1 MIPSHT
7 APATRPA
14 PTKKALTDLTISIPG
29 SQARPDAPVQPS
41 RWGTT
46 EFKLYGLVFA
56 LVVPLM
62 VLVPMRLSSGER
74 TTLLAGHHRF

>member
-7 APATRPA
+7 VPAARPA
-14 PTKKALTDLTISIPG
+14 PTRKAITDLTISIPG
-29 SQARPDAPVQPS
+29 SQARPEAPVQPS
-41 RWGTT
+41 RWRTT

-62 VLVPMRLSSGER
+62 VLVPMRLSSGEQS
-74 TTLLAGHHRF
+74 T